1 MQCSPV
7 VWFLVLA
14 TVLES
19 SRGAQL
25 PQSDQ
30 QREQTTFGFEWEP
43 GDIRKPVE
51 VPDTALQVLRD
62 TLSRGPLNCIKG
74 KGTTPDQ
81 VPASWFVASEIHL
94 DGPDEVDLIV
104 VPNGPRMSKL
114 PPAASCLLGANVG
127 PFWVLRRVGGRYM
140 LLLETYA
147 LRLDVLDSRTNSY
160 RDIQTVASTAVTST
174 TIVYKMAVAQYQLAG
189 KKSEPNP

>member
-1 MQCSPV
+1 M
-7 VWFLVLA
+7 LA
-14 TVLES
+14 MVLES
-19 SRGAQL
+19 SISAQAL
-25 PQSDQ
+25 QRDQ
-30 QREQTTFGFEWEP
+30 QREQTTFGVEWEK

-51 VPDTALQVLRD
+51 VPDAALQVLRD

-74 KGTTPDQ
+74 KGTTPEQ

-104 VPNGPRMSKL
+104 VPNGPRMREL

-127 PFWVLRRVGGRYM
+127 PFWVLRKNKSGRYG

-147 LRLDVLDSRTNSY
+147 LGLEVLDSRANFY
-160 RDIQTVASTAVTST
+160 RNIQTVSSTAVTRT
-174 TIVYKMAVAQYQLAG
+174 TLLFKMDVAQYQLAE
-189 KKSEPNP
+189 KKTEP